1 MDAIRQ
7 LEEQMRVFGVSVQ
20 RFPLTEEALYVP
32 DSSLE
37 KCFLREADPKTSLQN
52 ILEFCEENTIYVGTG
67 HFGLQFY
74 SFLLPKK
81 YCVADVGEMIYIGP
95 FLSGETEQR
104 FVKVKEKFSLTQE
117 QEQELK
123 DYYSGTPYIDAPNTF
138 EGLLFLQ
145 IGYIFETSESLN
157 ICRIEDYYGKMIVP
171 GKLFEREE
179 APLSMKVIEE
189 RYDLEEELL
198 SAITAG
204 DMERAYAAN
213 SKLSVYHLGGRGS
226 SHSLRAVKNMMLSS
240 NTLFRKAVQ
249 AAAVHPFHIDKVSG
263 TYAKK
268 IEDCIFVK
276 DLEELAHEMIRK
288 YCLLVRNYS
297 LIGYSTV
304 VRNAIN
310 YIICNLKEPLSLK
323 LLAEE
328 ENVSAGYL
336 SARFKKEVG
345 RSVVDYINERRVFS
359 SIFYLATTDM
369 TIAEVAQQVGIQ
381 DEGYF
386 SRLFKKYQNRT
397 PKQYRNLVQA
407 KR

>member
-1 MDAIRQ
+1 
-7 LEEQMRVFGVSVQ
+7 
-20 RFPLTEEALYVP
+20 
-32 DSSLE
+32 
-37 KCFLREADPKTSLQN
+37 
-52 ILEFCEENTIYVGTG
+52 
-67 HFGLQFY
+67 
-74 SFLLPKK
+74 
-81 YCVADVGEMIYIGP
+81 
-95 FLSGETEQR
+95 
-104 FVKVKEKFSLTQE
+104 
-117 QEQELK
+117 
-123 DYYSGTPYIDAPNTF
+123 
-138 EGLLFLQ
+138 
-145 IGYIFETSESLN
+145 
-157 ICRIEDYYGKMIVP
+157 
-171 GKLFEREE
+171 
-179 APLSMKVIEE
+179 
-189 RYDLEEELL
+189 
-198 SAITAG
+198 
-204 DMERAYAAN
+204 
-213 SKLSVYHLGGRGS
+213 
-226 SHSLRAVKNMMLSS
+226 MMLSS